1 MKNNTTYAISVLIAG
16 INRFYGEGMVYWS
29 KKNLNIILQKENTEI
44 FNVLETF
51 KDWETKRFIQLI
63 GDDDKY
69 IKVLKKIK

>member
-1 MKNNTTYAISVLIAG
+1 MKNNTTYAISVLIAA

-44 FNVLETF
+44 FNVLKTF
-51 KDWETKRFIQLI
+51 KDWETKGFIQLI